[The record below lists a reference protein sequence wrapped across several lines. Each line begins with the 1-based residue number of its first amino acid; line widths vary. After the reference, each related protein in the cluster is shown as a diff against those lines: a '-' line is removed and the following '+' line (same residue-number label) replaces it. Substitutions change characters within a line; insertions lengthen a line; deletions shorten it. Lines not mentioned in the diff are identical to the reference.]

1 MKFSIEN
8 NQKAWIFA
16 VFAAAL
22 VSFTFINAYPISI
35 LDEAKNAEAA
45 REMWAS
51 GDYWVP
57 KFNGELR
64 TDKPPLHY
72 YFMLLGF
79 KLFGTTI
86 LGARFFSAVMGFITL
101 LATFGFARK
110 KNI

>member
-45 REMWAS
+45 REMLSS
-51 GDYWVP
+51 GNFLVP
-57 KFNGELR
+57 FFNGELR

-72 YFMLLGF
+72 YFMILGY
-79 KLFGTTI
+79 KLFGVTA
-86 LGARFFSAVMGFITL
+86 LGARFFWELNCWGT
-101 LATFGFARK
+101 TFGGGLY
-110 KNI
+110 